1 MNQNLRTPQLRP
13 LVALSGLRPRV
24 ALAGLRPLVALAG
37 LRPLLALLS
46 ALLAGVPNTA
56 VAHAPQAHERSACS
70 ATSEG
75 TDPTAPTL
83 RQFLSRAKAEI
94 TSETLQEAFCE
105 EPQTFCDT
113 VRNLSI
119 PEHEIAFGSP
129 QMGDGAA
136 LPSTFLLRNSLATEE
151 GQNLVVEELQNLSG
165 TEQPLLQPLFEGN
178 SWNRLENL
186 YQSAQ
191 SSLIEHLSQ
200 PHLSTPE
207 VVIEKIRGLRL
218 LNPFDGSVPLEQRK
232 ELMASCGLSEDWEL
246 PNGRSVG
253 DFNAFA
259 NSDGFI
265 VLCPQMIL
273 GQNNEGLMTILI
285 HEIAHQIGPC
295 LVGGAILAQLSGPQC
310 EVNSQAQPEIS
321 PWIDWHSR
329 TRRLEQCF
337 HEAGLN
343 EGRDA
348 EWLSRILQKDTKRDE
363 ELDLSATSTEGCPQ
377 TFIQHLAPSSDPL
390 RGLVASCDPSQF
402 HLVIQMF
409 AMLEKSELQ
418 ALEHKTLRDRARA
431 LQLQVRVLHSMVRA
445 TLPSTNQFN
454 EAMSDVFAAQLLGP
468 ALQNYRA
475 RTSTHAPDPTSTR
488 QNILS
493 GLSSLC
499 SPKKMWSH
507 RGEAHSRDD
516 RRMQIFASQAGL
528 RELVGCGSPPSRGL
542 SRRLSKCHG
551 LGL

>member
-1 MNQNLRTPQLRP
+1 MNQNFRAPQLRP
-13 LVALSGLRPRV
+13 RVALSGLRPQV
-24 ALAGLRPLVALAG
+24 ALSG

-46 ALLAGVPNTA
+46 VFISGEPTAA
-56 VAHAPQAHERSACS
+56 VAHAPQAHERSTCS
-70 ATSEG
+70 ATLEGTTLEG

-83 RQFLSRAKAEI
+83 RQFLSRAKTEI

-113 VRNLSI
+113 VRDLSI

-129 QMGDGAA
+129 QTGDGAS
-136 LPSTFLLRNSLATEE
+136 LPSTFLLRNSLATQE

-165 TEQPLLQPLFEGN
+165 TEQPVLQPLFQGN

-200 PHLSTPE
+200 PHLSTPD
-207 VVIEKIRGLRL
+207 VVIERIRGLRL

-232 ELMASCGLSEDWEL
+232 ELMAPCGLGEGWEL
-246 PNGRSVG
+246 PSGRSVG

-259 NSDGFI
+259 NAEGFI

-273 GQNNEGLMTILI
+273 GQNDEGLMTILI

-310 EVNSQAQPEIS
+310 EVNPQAQPEIS

-348 EWLSRILQKDTKRDE
+348 QWLSRILQKDIQEDE
-363 ELDLSATSTEGCPQ
+363 ELGPSASSTEGCPQ
-377 TFIQHLAPSSDPL
+377 TFIQQLTPSSDPL

-409 AMLEKSELQ
+409 AMLQKSEIQ

-431 LQLQVRVLHSMVRA
+431 LQLQVRVLHSMARA
-445 TLPSTNQFN
+445 SLPNANQFN

-475 RTSTHAPDPTSTR
+475 RNSTYAPDSTSAR

-499 SPKKMWSH
+499 SNKKMWSH

-516 RRMQIFASQAGL
+516 QRMQIFASQAGL